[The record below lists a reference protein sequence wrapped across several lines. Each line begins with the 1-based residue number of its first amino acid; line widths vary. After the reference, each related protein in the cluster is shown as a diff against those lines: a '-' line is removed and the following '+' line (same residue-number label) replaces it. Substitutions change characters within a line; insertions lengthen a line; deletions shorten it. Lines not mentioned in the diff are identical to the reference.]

1 MPVISVMGRIGYDL
15 YADDPNVP
23 LDRVRHFRSGLGGS
37 SANIAV
43 GLARL
48 GCEVHMLAAISDD
61 LLGEFLTRVMASEGI
76 DISLVQPV
84 PFRTSLSLTE
94 VCPPHSFRQVFYR
107 NDPADAHLAW
117 NDALEG
123 VIRRS
128 QIFVTN
134 GTSLCADPSRHAT
147 LRALEVARESKVTTV
162 FDVDYRAS
170 SWNCPE
176 DAGRLARQVWSRID
190 LLLANAD
197 EIRLLAEDPRGG
209 AAEAQVADAAL
220 QNGVEAVIWKR
231 GAEGATCF
239 TAGGQFHAPA
249 FEVPVT
255 STIGAGD
262 SFGAGFIYAYAQG
275 KPLTDCLR
283 YGNACAAI
291 VVQEVGCAEAMP
303 TLARLEA
310 FLAVEGGA
318 LPIGPSAEGY

>member
-61 LLGEFLTRVMASEGI
+61 LLGEFLTRMMASEGVNV
-76 DISLVQPV
+76 SLVQPV

-117 NDALEG
+117 NHALEA

-128 QIFVTN
+128 QIFATN
-134 GTSLCADPSRHAT
+134 GTSLGADPSRHAT
-147 LRALEVARESKVTTV
+147 LRALEVARESGVATV

-170 SWNCPE
+170 SWRSPAE
-176 DAGRLARQVWSRID
+176 AGCLAREAWSRVD
-190 LLLANAD
+190 LLLANVD
-197 EIRLLAEDPRGG
+197 EIRLLAEDSRGD
-209 AAEAQVADAAL
+209 AAEGQVADAAL
-220 QNGVEAVIWKR
+220 KNGVKAVIWKR

-239 TAGGQFHAPA
+239 TPGGQLHAPA
-249 FEVPVT
+249 FKVPVT

-262 SFGAGFIYAYAQG
+262 GFGAGFIYAHAQG
-275 KPLTDCLR
+275 KPLADCLR
-283 YGNACAAI
+283 YGNACAAF

-303 TLARLEA
+303 PLGRLED
-310 FLAVEGGA
+310 FLGVEPGA
-318 LPIGPSAEGY
+318 ST